1 MFKMG
6 LLMSSAMTTV
16 ALLQSPALHAASV
29 QTDMHFASRDANTTF
44 LCTYGGFRVSSSFF
58 SESGFGFHDQW
69 NRVAVPVRGRGQTVS
84 RIRVIESLASRQ
96 PNSSFTVGIYSNT
109 ASGFPGNAIAVGSGK
124 ARPACGPVK
133 VSITPTT
140 LKRHTTY
147 WIEERASQVFS
158 QSSLTVSW
166 MANPETRRRAYV
178 QRHRY
183 TYCSSRASNCSNSSY
198 TSPWTKQTKGPYFS
212 LR

>member
-6 LLMSSAMTTV
+6 LLMSSAMTAV
-16 ALLQSPALHAASV
+16 ALLVSPALHAASV
-29 QTDMHFASRDANTTF
+29 RTDMRIASRDANTTF
-44 LCTYGGFRVSSSFF
+44 LCTYGGFRVSSSYF
-58 SESGFGFHDQW
+58 SESGFGFHAQW

-84 RIRVIESLASRQ
+84 RIRVIESLATGS

-109 ASGFPGNAIAVGSGK
+109 ASGLPGNAIAIGLGR
-124 ARPACGPVK
+124 AGPTCGPVK

-147 WIEERASQVFS
+147 WIEESARAVS
-158 QSSLTVSW
+158 QSSVTVSW
-166 MANPETRRRAYV
+166 MANPDTGRKAYV
-178 QRHRY
+178 QHHRY

-198 TSPWTKQTKGPYFS
+198 TSPWTKQGKGPYFS